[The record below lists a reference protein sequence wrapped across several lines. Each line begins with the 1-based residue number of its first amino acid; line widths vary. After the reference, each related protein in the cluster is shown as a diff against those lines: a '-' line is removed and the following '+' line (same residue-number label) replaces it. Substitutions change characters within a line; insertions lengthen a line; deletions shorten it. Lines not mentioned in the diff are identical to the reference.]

1 MNRLILVV
9 DFGTSNV
16 HVNVVDVEN
25 GNIPVSTSRKYQI
38 ICPQS
43 GYIELDPEEMWK
55 KSEEGVEEVVSE
67 VTKINEKN
75 GISYRIEALSFSYF
89 GDNIIPVDENGE
101 ANYHLLQC
109 FDERGKKQ
117 AARLN
122 ELLGEDVLIKKT
134 GDASEFTSCSSK
146 IKYILEEM
154 KDVSENTK
162 KFYNIQQY
170 VLNKLGLPDVND
182 ITMACTKR
190 MVDLENQTWYGPLV
204 EAVGIQKEQLG
215 EIVLSTEVIGEIQTY
230 GNVEFPNRIKVVP
243 GAHDCDC
250 GWLGVGISDE
260 KEAVIGNITGTFE
273 HFGYLANGCQ
283 NMYADHPE
291 WELFSYRGPL
301 EDTSVV
307 LTAFDT
313 SGALLEWFMRELNG
327 DTSGAAYKKFWE
339 TVKFDGQ
346 NPVKVRPD
354 FSSGQG
360 KIEGL
365 TLGNTKVEIF
375 KAIIES
381 LTFESRIM
389 VELCEQAKQG
399 DVQTVRMG
407 GGHAKSPEWVQLRA
421 DVTGK
426 TYECMEQLEVSSVG
440 AAILAAVG
448 VGIYKDAAEAIRNM
462 VQIRRVYHPNLEV
475 HQMYEDVYQEYLDR
489 YQKRRLS
496 V

>member
-1 MNRLILVV
+1 MNRSILVV

-16 HVNVVDVEN
+16 HINVVDVES
-25 GNIPVSTSRKYQI
+25 GDIPFSTSRKYPMI
-38 ICPQS
+38 SPQS

-55 KSEEGVEEVVSE
+55 KSEEGVEAILSE
-67 VTKINEKN
+67 VTKCNENSKN
-75 GISYRIEALSFSYF
+75 QYKIEALSFSYF
-89 GDNIIPVDENGE
+89 GDNIIPVDEKGN
-101 ANYHLLQC
+101 AQYHLLQC
-109 FDERGKKQ
+109 FDERGKDQ
-117 AARLN
+117 AKYLN
-122 ELLGEDVLIKKT
+122 ETLGESVLIQKT

-146 IKYILEEM
+146 IRYILEEM

-170 VLNKLGLPDVND
+170 ILSKLGLPDVND

-190 MVDLENQTWYGPLV
+190 MVDLKNQTWYEPLV
-204 EAVGIQKEQLG
+204 EAVGIKPDQLG
-215 EIVLSTEVIGEIQTY
+215 KNVLPTEVIGEIENY
-230 GNVEFPNRIKVVP
+230 GQVKFPNKVKVVP

-250 GWLGVGISDE
+250 GWLGVGICDE
-260 KEAVIGNITGTFE
+260 KENVIGNITGTFE
-273 HFGYLANGCQ
+273 HFGYLADGYQ
-283 NMYADHPE
+283 NTYADHPE
-291 WELFSYRGPL
+291 WEMFSYRGPL

-327 DTSGAAYKKFWE
+327 DTSGEAYKNYWE
-339 TVKFDGQ
+339 AAKFDGK

-365 TLGNTKVEIF
+365 TLGNTKLDIF
-375 KAIIES
+375 KAVIES

-407 GGHAKSPEWVQLRA
+407 GGHAKSPEWVQFRA

-448 VGIYKDAAEAIRNM
+448 VGIYKDASEAIKHM
-462 VQIRRVYHPNLEV
+462 VQIQKVYYPNEEV
-475 HQMYEDVYQEYLDR
+475 HELYEDVYQEYLNM
-489 YQKRRLS
+489 YQKRRIN